1 MDERTTVL
9 TRALKGSMERETELF
24 TELRNEIDRLRDVF
38 QGKKWTAS
46 LTVAQGIERFAEKLD
61 EADLA
66 RDSAFV
72 ELRDGLGLPRETTF
86 SAILPRLPEN
96 ERSGLEASWRDLRM
110 SLVRLKTATSRMRY
124 SAEALADTFNKA
136 LEEIFPHRK
145 GKIYSRRGKTTTV
158 NDAVLVDR
166 KL

>member
-9 TRALKGSMERETELF
+9 TRALRGTMERETVLF
-24 TELRNEIDRLRDVF
+24 TDLRDEMDRLKEVF

-46 LTVAQGIERFAEKLD
+46 LTVAQGIERFAEKLE
-61 EADLA
+61 EADIE

-72 ELRDGLGLPRETTF
+72 ELRDALGLPREMTF
-86 SAILPRLPEN
+86 SAILPRLPDV
-96 ERSGLEASWRDLRM
+96 ERRGLEAGWRDLRM
-110 SLVRLKTATSRMRY
+110 SVVRLKTATSRMRY

-145 GKIYSRRGKTTTV
+145 GKIYSRRGKTTSV